1 MNMKKLN
8 TYIPEKMLSALK
20 SRKDATGIPVAEFVR
35 RAIEVALAEDA
46 QKDRVRKLRSGK

>member
-1 MNMKKLN
+1 MIKLN

-35 RAIEVALAEDA
+35 RAIEAALAA
-46 QKDRVRKLRSGK
+46 DRKRGGK